1 MAQTFLLKTDV
12 AIASTIISPK
22 PMKSQAPASDDKA
35 VESFSSALDKQ
46 SIQQDKK
53 TNKSDH
59 DDKTVNPADKEEN
72 KAEISDEKDG
82 KILPKDDN
90 VVAKTEKTDGEDEA
104 KVNDEIT
111 GIKTESTD
119 DEALTASLN
128 VVTKL
133 QDPNALTLQEQK
145 QEQERS
151 SDIKKAAGDN
161 SKLPLAE
168 NVKLTS
174 DILQANKVDVKLT
187 VQQAEA
193 PEKKQ
198 SLRSDILNALLKK
211 PNVEGEKLASAVDQK
226 IAENTSLMP
235 ISKDGLTEEQKI
247 IALANNLKL
256 KGTLSTSSTL
266 ERNSSISTTQALSTA
281 LSSLTSSNAVSSTA
295 VLAQPTL
302 NLQPALQSEAWSRVL
317 SSRVIWM
324 AREGVQ
330 QASLKLN
337 PANMGPVEVKL
348 HMHNDQASISFIA
361 QHAATRDA
369 LEQALPR
376 LREGF
381 QENGMELAHADVSQ
395 ENFSQTDAQD
405 NNKTTNNGLASER
418 DNVDVDSESTIHDIN
433 VSEHD
438 IAMGLSVFA

>member
-12 AIASTIISPK
+12 AIASTITSSK

-59 DDKTVNPADKEEN
+59 DDKTVNSADKEEN
-72 KAEISDEKDG
+72 KAEISGEKDG

-90 VVAKTEKTDGEDEA
+90 VVAKTEKTDGEDEV

-119 DEALTASLN
+119 DRALTASLN
-128 VVTKL
+128 AVTKL
-133 QDPNALTLQEQK
+133 QDPNALTS
-145 QEQERS
+145 QEQEQEKA
-151 SDIKKAAGDN
+151 SDIKKTAGEN
-161 SKLPLAE
+161 SKLPLAD
-168 NVKLTS
+168 NFKLTG
-174 DILQANKVDVKLT
+174 DILQANKIDVKLT
-187 VQQAEA
+187 VQQAET

-211 PNVEGEKLASAVDQK
+211 PNAEGEKLASAVDQK
-226 IAENTSLMP
+226 IAENASLMP

-256 KGTLSTSSTL
+256 KGTLSTNSTL
-266 ERNSSISTTQALSTA
+266 ERNASISTTQALSTA
-281 LSSLTSSNAVSSTA
+281 VSSLTSSNAVSSTA
-295 VLAQPTL
+295 VSAQPTL

-376 LREGF
+376 LRESF

-395 ENFSQTDAQD
+395 ENFSQADAQD

-418 DNVDVDSESTIHDIN
+418 DNVDVNSESTIHDIN